1 MATTTSSTRQEI
13 SRRKSSK
20 GVEGRGRGRWRGGA
34 DTGLSLHRAVCE
46 LLNITVK
53 YRVAAD
59 TLRASRREQRELL
72 SQPLLY
78 IRARG
83 WKGRGWPASMH
94 PIIRLSRPSLIDAT
108 DVARLGKTSQPF
120 PNGAFHPNTF
130 TKHSIECWYLSKN
143 DAMRWL
149 GWIKEDWIWILLLLF
164 LVSFT

>member
-20 GVEGRGRGRWRGGA
+20 VEGRGRGRWRGGA

-53 YRVAAD
+53 YRVATD

-120 PNGAFHPNTF
+120 PAFHPNTF

-149 GWIKEDWIWILLLLF
+149 GWIKENWIWILLLLF